1 VDSYW
6 STGRMEAFSD
16 GVFAIAITL
25 LILEVSVPES
35 EFEHLWHGIAHQW
48 PAYLAYATSFLTIG
62 GIWMAH
68 HAIFR
73 RLEFANQRLM
83 VLNLLLLMA
92 TAFLPFP
99 TKLMA
104 EAVHDQDAARTAV
117 VFYGASL
124 LVISL
129 LLNSLW
135 GSAAL
140 DRHVLRQEVSD
151 DEIKA
156 IALATSPNIGLYVGM
171 IVLALFAPRAAIVG
185 FLVIAVVSVLRSPG
199 DNMRTRQATVA
210 TR

>member
-1 VDSYW
+1 
-6 STGRMEAFSD
+6 MEAFSD

-25 LILEVSVPES
+25 LILEVSVPHS
-35 EFEHLWHGIAHQW
+35 EFDHLWRGIAEQW

-73 RLEFANQRLM
+73 RLDSANQRLM

-104 EAVHDQDAARTAV
+104 EAVHDEGAAQTAV
-117 VFYGASL
+117 IFYGASL
-124 LVISL
+124 LGISL
-129 LLNSLW
+129 LLNALW
-135 GSAAL
+135 GAAAL
-140 DRHVLRQEVSD
+140 DRRVLRPEVDD

-156 IALATSPNIGLYVGM
+156 LALATTPNIGLYVGM
-171 IVLALFAPRAAIVG
+171 IVLTLFSPRAAIFG
-185 FLVIAVVSVLRSPG
+185 YLVIAVVAVLRSPG
-199 DNMRTRQATVA
+199 DTMRARS
-210 TR
+210 

>member
-1 VDSYW
+1 VNSYW
-6 STGRMEAFSD
+6 GTNRMEAFSD

-25 LILEVSVPES
+25 LILEVHVPPS
-35 EFEHLWHGIAHQW
+35 DFDNLWRGIADQW

-73 RLEFANQRLM
+73 RLDSANQRLM

-104 EAVHDQDAARTAV
+104 EALHNEDAARTAV

-135 GSAAL
+135 GAATL
-140 DRHVLRQEVSD
+140 DRRVLRPEVT
-151 DEIKA
+151 DEEIRSL
-156 IALATSPNIGLYVGM
+156 ALATAPNIGLYVAM
-171 IVLALFAPRAAIVG
+171 LVLTLFSPRAAIFG
-185 FLVIAVVSVLRSPG
+185 YLVIAVVALLRSPG
-199 DNMRTRQATVA
+199 DERRHREPRAA
-210 TR
+210 R